1 MAGFM
6 ESVATINSALRT
18 LLAFVLVSVLGVGG
32 WYGYTQYNAT
42 DLSLREK
49 DREIEERNQRITAL
63 EGDLANA
70 KKRAEKLEIAVRL
83 LKVDHRLANIDVME
97 QMVGPDGKTYTDVRF
112 TEVNDKGEPIG
123 EPQKFRLLG
132 KAFHIAGWIVKFE
145 DRFVESADPERGT
158 SLFAFKSIYG
168 NEQKPIDGF
177 PLDKPGK
184 RPKAYGTGREVSSFE
199 QQIWDDFWN
208 LAHDKARKEA
218 LGVRASHGQSVFVE
232 NARPGLRWQVRL
244 RSSGDLTLEPKGES
258 PVEPDKT
265 TL

>member
-83 LKVDHRLANIDVME
+83 LGFGHLTQRRHGDRGVAVHDGRRVLVFGKQPRL
-97 QMVGPDGKTYTDVRF
+97 VR
-112 TEVNDKGEPIG
+112 D
-123 EPQKFRLLG
+123 
-132 KAFHIAGWIVKFE
+132 
-145 DRFVESADPERGT
+145 
-158 SLFAFKSIYG
+158 
-168 NEQKPIDGF
+168 
-177 PLDKPGK
+177 
-184 RPKAYGTGREVSSFE
+184 
-199 QQIWDDFWN
+199 
-208 LAHDKARKEA
+208 
-218 LGVRASHGQSVFVE
+218 
-232 NARPGLRWQVRL
+232 GLRRA
-244 RSSGDLTLEPKGES
+244 
-258 PVEPDKT
+258 
-265 TL
+265 